1 MQARRLWMAFIL
13 GLLASFGPFTIDM
26 YLPAFPIMA
35 DDFETTISNIQ
46 LSLTACLFG
55 LAIGQLFAGPLSDI
69 YGRRKPLLIGLITYV
84 LSSLFCALSNSI
96 WGLILFRF
104 LQGVSGASGI
114 VIARAIVRDLYS
126 GSQLTKFFALL
137 MLVSGAAPI
146 FAPIFGGQLLKF
158 VTWHGVFVVLS
169 FFGLFMFLLVLFG
182 LRETLP
188 KDRRAM
194 EGIAATFLSYRNL
207 FKDRVF
213 IGYAFA
219 QSFVYAAMFSYISGS
234 PFVLQN
240 IYGLSPQQFSLFFA
254 INGIGLIIAT
264 QTTGRLAG
272 KIHERNMLIFGL
284 GLASL
289 SSLFLFC
296 MILLKAHL
304 AFILMPLFFVISSVG
319 IIGTTCFS
327 LAMQNQGRSAGRASA
342 LLGVLSFIFGA
353 IVAPVV
359 GISQLNTAFS
369 MGLSILICNLSAMFC
384 YFFIA
389 YQKEKKLQ

>member
-1 MQARRLWMAFIL
+1 MQTKRLWMAFIL

-35 DDFETTISNIQ
+35 EDFETTISNVQ

-55 LAIGQLFAGPLSDI
+55 LAVGQLFVGPLSDI
-69 YGRRKPLLIGLITYV
+69 YGRRKPLLIGLITYAV
-84 LSSLFCALSNSI
+84 SSIFCIVSNSI
-96 WGLILFRF
+96 WVFIIFRF
-104 LQGVSGASGI
+104 LQGASGAAGI

-137 MLVSGAAPI
+137 MLVSGVAPI

-158 VTWHGVFVVLS
+158 TTWNGVFIVLTAL
-169 FFGLFMFLLVLFG
+169 GCVMFLLVMFG

-188 KDRRAM
+188 AERRAT

-219 QSFVYAAMFSYISGS
+219 QGFVYASMFSYISGS

-272 KIHERNMLIFGL
+272 KIHERKMLMFGL
-284 GLASL
+284 GLASIN
-289 SSLFLFC
+289 SLFLFS

-304 AFILMPLFFVISSVG
+304 AFILIPLFFVISSVG

-353 IVAPVV
+353 IVAPIV
-359 GISQLNTAFS
+359 GISELNTDFS
-369 MGLSILICNLSAMFC
+369 MGLSIFICNLSAIFC
-384 YFFIA
+384 YYFIA
-389 YQKEKKLQ
+389 YQKEKNLQ

>member
-1 MQARRLWMAFIL
+1 MQTKRLWMAFIL

-35 DDFETTISNIQ
+35 EDFETTISNVQ

-55 LAIGQLFAGPLSDI
+55 LAVGQLFVGPLSDI
-69 YGRRKPLLIGLITYV
+69 YGRRKPLLIGLITYAV
-84 LSSLFCALSNSI
+84 SSIFCIVSNSI
-96 WGLILFRF
+96 WVFIIFRF
-104 LQGVSGASGI
+104 LQGASGAAGI

-137 MLVSGAAPI
+137 MLVSGVAPI

-158 VTWHGVFVVLS
+158 TTWNGVFIVLTAL
-169 FFGLFMFLLVLFG
+169 GCVMFLLVMFG

-188 KDRRAM
+188 AERRAT

-207 FKDRVF
+207 YKDRVF

-219 QSFVYAAMFSYISGS
+219 QGFVYASMFSYISGS

-272 KIHERNMLIFGL
+272 KIHERKMLMFGL
-284 GLASL
+284 GLASIN
-289 SSLFLFC
+289 SLFLFS

-304 AFILMPLFFVISSVG
+304 AFILIPLFFVISSVG

-353 IVAPVV
+353 IVAPIV
-359 GISQLNTAFS
+359 GISELNTDFS
-369 MGLSILICNLSAMFC
+369 MGLSIFICNLSAIFC
-384 YFFIA
+384 YYFIA
-389 YQKEKKLQ
+389 YQKEKNLQ

>member
-1 MQARRLWMAFIL
+1 MQTKRLWMAFIL

-35 DDFETTISNIQ
+35 EDFETTISNVQ

-55 LAIGQLFAGPLSDI
+55 LAVGQLFVGPLSDI
-69 YGRRKPLLIGLITYV
+69 YGRRKPLLIGLITYAV
-84 LSSLFCALSNSI
+84 SSIFCTVSNSI
-96 WGLILFRF
+96 WVFIIFRF
-104 LQGVSGASGI
+104 LQGASGAAGI

-137 MLVSGAAPI
+137 MLVSGVAPI

-158 VTWHGVFVVLS
+158 TTWNGVFIVLTAL
-169 FFGLFMFLLVLFG
+169 GCVMFLLVMFG

-188 KDRRAM
+188 AERRAT

-219 QSFVYAAMFSYISGS
+219 QGFVYASMFSYISGS
-234 PFVLQN
+234 PFVLQK

-272 KIHERNMLIFGL
+272 KIHERKMLMFGL
-284 GLASL
+284 GLASIN
-289 SSLFLFC
+289 SLFLFS

-304 AFILMPLFFVISSVG
+304 AFILIPLFFVISSVG

-353 IVAPVV
+353 IVAPIV
-359 GISQLNTAFS
+359 GISELNTDFS
-369 MGLSILICNLSAMFC
+369 MGLSIFICNLSAIFC
-384 YFFIA
+384 YYFIA
-389 YQKEKKLQ
+389 YQKEKNLQ

>member
-1 MQARRLWMAFIL
+1 MQTKRLWMAFIL

-35 DDFETTISNIQ
+35 EDFETTISNVQ

-55 LAIGQLFAGPLSDI
+55 LAVGQLFVGPLSDI
-69 YGRRKPLLIGLITYV
+69 YGRRKPLLIGLITYAV
-84 LSSLFCALSNSI
+84 SSIFCIVSNSI
-96 WGLILFRF
+96 WVFIIFRF
-104 LQGVSGASGI
+104 LQGASGAAGI

-137 MLVSGAAPI
+137 MLVSGVAPI

-158 VTWHGVFVVLS
+158 TTWNGVFIVLTAL
-169 FFGLFMFLLVLFG
+169 GCVMFLLVMFG

-188 KDRRAM
+188 AERRAT

-219 QSFVYAAMFSYISGS
+219 QGFVYASMFSYISGS

-272 KIHERNMLIFGL
+272 KIHERKMLMFGL
-284 GLASL
+284 GLASIN
-289 SSLFLFC
+289 SLFLFS

-304 AFILMPLFFVISSVG
+304 AFILIPLFFVISSVG

-327 LAMQNQGRSAGRASA
+327 LAMQNQGRSPGRASA

-353 IVAPVV
+353 IVAPIV
-359 GISQLNTAFS
+359 GISELNTDFS
-369 MGLSILICNLSAMFC
+369 MGLSIFICNLSAIFC
-384 YFFIA
+384 YYFIA
-389 YQKEKKLQ
+389 YQKEKNLQ